1 MGVALIQLELVS
13 LFVLYLLMCD
23 FFEVGLKTLS
33 LVILFCVLASEAAIG
48 LSFLVISSRHRQQ
61 ELEKFNI

>member
-1 MGVALIQLELVS
+1 VGVALIQLELVS

-33 LVILFCVLASEAAIG
+33 LVILFCVLASECYWALFFGNLQPA
-48 LSFLVISSRHRQQ
+48 SPTRARKV
-61 ELEKFNI
+61 